1 MPKLRRNLISLG
13 LLDSNGYTYKLEK
26 GVLKL
31 MKGSLVVMKGK
42 LTHGLYILEGSFAS
56 NLMNFTSDII
66 NKASM
71 WH

>member
-26 GVLKL
+26 CVLKL

-42 LTHGLYILEGSFAS
+42 LTHGLYILKGSFTS

-66 NKASM
+66 NEVSL
-71 WH
+71 